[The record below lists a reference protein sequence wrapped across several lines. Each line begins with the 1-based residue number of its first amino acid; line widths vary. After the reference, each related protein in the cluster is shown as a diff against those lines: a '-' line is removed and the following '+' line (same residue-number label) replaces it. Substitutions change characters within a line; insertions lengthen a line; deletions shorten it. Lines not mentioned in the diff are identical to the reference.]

1 MQIGSILEK
10 KILTAYCRHEQ
21 LQLHK
26 TRGVQTLKLLHG
38 YNYVGHTPDG
48 RTIKTA
54 IESLVLEVKVV
65 FSKIDLAAQ
74 LQKHVHQL
82 QLGLWVHHCKEGRL
96 IVYNASS
103 DMSVHEAYN
112 HEIDMSRME
121 STSFKKD
128 NEWWVKFKKNIE
140 KFYEEHLQWF
150 YEDELDMEQT
160 TCKIEGLLSSM
171 RTDKPTGT
179 NLKKR
184 KRSPK
189 SCN

>member
-1 MQIGSILEK
+1 M
-10 KILTAYCRHEQ
+10 
-21 LQLHK
+21 
-26 TRGVQTLKLLHG
+26 KLLHG

-65 FSKIDLAAQ
+65 FSKRDLAAQ

-96 IVYNASS
+96 IVYNAPS
-103 DMSVHEAYN
+103 DMSVPEAYN
-112 HEIDMSRME
+112 HEINMSRME

-140 KFYEEHLQWF
+140 KFYEDHLQWF
-150 YEDELDMEQT
+150 YEDELDMDQT
-160 TCKIEGLLSSM
+160 TCKIEGLLSTM